1 MNRMPKLAMVL
12 EPSDP
17 KMSPRQ
23 MVRRDQFLV
32 MGAIVLLVAV
42 VVGGFELSGF
52 RRERH
57 RFRTAQAR
65 LQAIPGFAD
74 THLSS
79 PGSRLGLEEAADLVR
94 EDGTVL
100 GTVSVQGNGDLY
112 LGLQTPGLNYK
123 PLTASA
129 LKPYLASGELLD
141 ADATRFA
148 SNAAG
153 ALLMLWPGL
162 GKESIHYDKVEAVT
176 LTAPKA
182 TVDVGLRLENDE
194 RIGVALELDLVR
206 GRLLSLDLRKR

>member
-1 MNRMPKLAMVL
+1 MPKFPMVL

-23 MVRRDQFLV
+23 MVRRDQFIV
-32 MGAIVLLVAV
+32 VGAIVLLVAV

-52 RRERH
+52 RRERD

-65 LQAIPGFAD
+65 LRAIPGFAD
-74 THLSS
+74 THLRG

-94 EDGTVL
+94 EDGTVV
-100 GTVSVQGNGDLY
+100 GTVAVQGNGDLY
-112 LGLQTPGLNYK
+112 VGLQTPGMNYK
-123 PLTASA
+123 PLTEAE
-129 LKPYLASGELLD
+129 LKPYLAAGELLD
-141 ADATRFA
+141 PDATRFA
-148 SNAAG
+148 CNAAG

-182 TVDVGLRLENDE
+182 TVDVGLTLEDDQ
-194 RIGVALELDLVR
+194 RIGIAVELNLVKD
-206 GRLLSLDLRKR
+206 RLLSFDLRKR